1 MFFELRCTESMKDKI
16 EENESIY
23 HYYSALSI
31 RGAASTTV
39 RMRGGGGERA
49 CLVYIETGF

>member
-31 RGAASTTV
+31 RGAASIAV